1 MANVDAAFGLRPVG
15 KVGSGVNNGGTTLYT
30 IADNY
35 NTVVYKG
42 DHVMSSGGYVIAGT
56 ASGATNLGVFNG
68 CFYID
73 PTSAKPTWSNYYP
86 ADTNVT
92 ATGSISGST
101 NIDAYIYD
109 DPYYLFEIQ
118 SYGTIAK
125 TSIGRNGDTVLGTG
139 STVNGQSKTELE
151 DDTGSA
157 NAVATTAGFQL
168 KIVGITKDPEND
180 DASSAN
186 ANWHVMWNEH
196 LKFSSTGITGT

>member
-1 MANVDAAFGLRPVG
+1 MANVDAAFGFRPVG

-35 NTVVYKG
+35 DTSVFKG

-56 ASGATNLGVFNG
+56 VSGSTNLGVFNG

-101 NIDAYIYD
+101 NVDAYIYD
-109 DPYYLFEIQ
+109 DPYTLFEAQ
-118 SYGTIAK
+118 CDGTIAK
-125 TSIGRNGDTVLGTG
+125 TDIGKNTDTILGTS
-139 STVNGQSKTELE
+139 STVNGQSVTEI
-151 DDTGSA
+151 DSGSE
-157 NAVATTAGFQL
+157 ATTAARQVT
-168 KIVGITKDPEND
+168 INGISKDPDNS

-186 ANWHVMWNEH
+186 ANWYIMYNEH
-196 LKFSSTGITGT
+196 VKFSSTGITGT

>member
-1 MANVDAAFGLRPVG
+1 MANVDAAFGYRPIG
-15 KVGSGVNNGGTTLYT
+15 KIGSGVNNGGTTLYT

-35 NTVVYKG
+35 NTSIFKG

-56 ASGATNLGVFNG
+56 TSGATNLGVFNG

-92 ATGSISGST
+92 ASGSISGT
-101 NIDAYIYD
+101 TTIDAYIYD

-118 SYGTIAK
+118 CDGTIAK
-125 TSIGRNGDTVLGTG
+125 TDIGKNADTTLGTS
-139 STVNGQSKTELE
+139 STVNGQSKTELK
-151 DDTGSA
+151 TSGA
-157 NAVATTAGFQL
+157 ATTAALQL
-168 KIVGITKDPEND
+168 TIVGITKDPEND

-186 ANWHVMWNEH
+186 ANWHIMWNEH
-196 LKFSSTGITGT
+196 VKFSSTGITGT

>member
-1 MANVDAAFGLRPVG
+1 MANIDAAFGFRPIG

-30 IADNY
+30 IADNA
-35 NTVVYKG
+35 NLTAYKG
-42 DHVMSSGGYVIAGT
+42 DHVMASGGYVVAGT

-73 PTSAKPTWSNYYP
+73 PTSKKPTWSNYYNQ
-86 ADTNVT
+86 TNVT

-118 SYGTIAK
+118 TDATVAK
-125 TSIGRNGDTVLGTG
+125 TNIGKNADSIIGTG
-139 STVNGQSKTELE
+139 STVNGQSKHEM
-151 DDTGSA
+151 DSGSTTTI
-157 NAVATTAGFQL
+157 ATTAGLQM
-168 KIVGITKDPEND
+168 KIIGITKDPEND

-186 ANWHVMWNEH
+186 SNWYVMFNEH
-196 LKFSSTGITGT
+196 VKLGTGITGT

>member
-1 MANVDAAFGLRPVG
+1 MANVDAAFGYRPIG

-30 IADNY
+30 IGDNY
-35 NTVVYKG
+35 NTSIFKG
-42 DHVMSSGGYVIAGT
+42 DHVMSSGGLVIAGT
-56 ASGATNLGVFNG
+56 TSGATNLGVFNG

-92 ATGSISGST
+92 ASGSISGT
-101 NIDAYIYD
+101 TTIDAYIYD

-118 SYGTIAK
+118 CDGTLAK
-125 TSIGRNGDTVLGTG
+125 TVIGKNADTTLGTS
-139 STVNGQSKTELE
+139 STVNGQSKTELK
-151 DDTGSA
+151 TSGA
-157 NAVATTAGFQL
+157 ATTAALQL
-168 KIVGITKDPEND
+168 NVVGITKDPEND

-196 LKFSSTGITGT
+196 VKFSSTGITGT

>member
-1 MANVDAAFGLRPVG
+1 MANVDAAFGYRPVG

-35 NTVVYKG
+35 DTSVFKG
-42 DHVMSSGGYVIAGT
+42 DHVMASGGYVIAGT
-56 ASGATNLGVFNG
+56 VSGSTNLGVFNG

-73 PTSAKPTWSNYYP
+73 PTSANPTWSNYYP

-109 DPYYLFEIQ
+109 DPYTLFEAQ
-118 SYGTIAK
+118 CDGTIAK
-125 TSIGRNGDTVLGTG
+125 TDIGKNTDTILGTS
-139 STVNGQSKTELE
+139 STVNGQSVTEI
-151 DDTGSA
+151 DSGSE
-157 NAVATTAGFQL
+157 ATTAARQVT
-168 KIVGITKDPEND
+168 INGISKDPDNS

-186 ANWHVMWNEH
+186 ANWYIMFNEH
-196 LKFSSTGITGT
+196 VKFSSTGITGT